1 MSDWFMVSA
10 WFENGETE
18 VHFEISNEDGEQYF
32 FSLKPETIIESVT
45 KVDGNALERFSYAAE
60 DMLGMA
66 VSLIDSEY
74 LEVEQAYEISRTQL
88 KKHLIS

>member
-32 FSLKPETIIESVT
+32 FSLKPEIIIETV
-45 KVDGNALERFSYAAE
+45 KKINGNALERFRYAAE

-74 LEVEQAYEISRTQL
+74 LEAEQAHEITPAQL
-88 KKHLIS
+88 KQYFIS

>member
-32 FSLKPETIIESVT
+32 FGAKSKMIIENII
-45 KVDGNALERFSYAAE
+45 KAGGNALERFRYAEE

-66 VSLIDSEY
+66 VTIIDEECLEAEDHYIISNRLFSLY
-74 LEVEQAYEISRTQL
+74 Y
-88 KKHLIS
+88 K

>member
-32 FSLKPETIIESVT
+32 LVSNQKLLLK
-45 KVDGNALERFSYAAE
+45 L
-60 DMLGMA
+60 
-66 VSLIDSEY
+66 
-74 LEVEQAYEISRTQL
+74 
-88 KKHLIS
+88 

>member
-32 FSLKPETIIESVT
+32 FGVMS
-45 KVDGNALERFSYAAE
+45 KVIVENISKTDGYALERFRYAEE

-66 VSLIDSEY
+66 VTIIDEECLDAENHYIITSRLFSLY
-74 LEVEQAYEISRTQL
+74 Y
-88 KKHLIS
+88 K